1 MINLEK
7 NEQSVTPAERSHW
20 RRIFSKDDVEKQK
33 SIKAR
38 AKDLVHRT
46 LKFTR
51 QTVYGVLNFVKKSTP
66 DLNIILPTTVG
77 LLGIFAR
84 GLSSTKC
91 LIAGSILLMKQFT
104 NKSTAYLT
112 YFCNLFV
119 NGSMGFYSLILN
131 FSGKIMFYLH
141 EQFYAKI
148 AILFEN
154 PFLVFLSL
162 LLNVAFV
169 TIATVGIMIE
179 KYF

>member
-1 MINLEK
+1 MTPVEK
-7 NEQSVTPAERSHW
+7 SHW

-33 SIKAR
+33 SIRAK

-46 LKFTR
+46 LTFTKKNFFD
-51 QTVYGVLNFVKKSTP
+51 VYSFVKKSIP
-66 DLNIILPTTVG
+66 DVSIILPTMVG
-77 LLGIFAR
+77 LLGIFGR

-91 LIAGSILLMKQFT
+91 LVAGCMLLMKQFT

-112 YFCNLFV
+112 YFCNFIV
-119 NGSMGFYSLILN
+119 NGTIGLYSLILN
-131 FSGKIMFYLH
+131 LSDKIVFYIH

-148 AILFEN
+148 IVLFEN

-169 TIATVGIMIE
+169 MIASGSMMFE
-179 KYF
+179 KYL

>member
-1 MINLEK
+1 MEK
-7 NEQSVTPAERSHW
+7 H
-20 RRIFSKDDVEKQK
+20 K
-33 SIKAR
+33 SIRAK
-38 AKDLVHRT
+38 AKDLVRST
-46 LKFTR
+46 LTFTS
-51 QTVYGVLNFVKKSTP
+51 QSLSDVYNFVKKSTP
-66 DLNIILPTTVG
+66 EVSIILPTMVG
-77 LLGIFAR
+77 LLGVFGR
-84 GLSSTKC
+84 GVSSTKC
-91 LIAGSILLMKQFT
+91 LVAGCMLLMKQFT

-131 FSGKIMFYLH
+131 FSGKIIFYLH

-148 AILFEN
+148 PILFEN

>member
-1 MINLEK
+1 MD
-7 NEQSVTPAERSHW
+7 EQLVTPVEKSHW
-20 RRIFSKDDVEKQK
+20 RRIFSKDEVEKQK

-38 AKDLVHRT
+38 AKDLVQTT

-51 QTVYGVLNFVKKSTP
+51 ERCFSVFNFVKKSIP

-77 LLGIFAR
+77 LLGMLAR

-91 LIAGSILLMKQFT
+91 LIAGCMVLMKQFT

-112 YFCNLFV
+112 YFCNIFV
-119 NGSMGFYSLILN
+119 NGSMNLYSLTLK
-131 FSGKIMFYLH
+131 FSGKMFFYIH

-148 AILFEN
+148 TILFEN

-162 LLNVAFV
+162 LLNFAFV

-179 KYF
+179 KYY